1 MPEGLNCC
9 CYQLSIHL
17 NLDYTLLWD
26 KFRELHA
33 ARYSD
38 TFDYVSPAML
48 IQYAENTDRPA
59 YFLKNNQLVYK
70 RTGGKNKGI
79 AWQEHDGHCYVYDF
93 CLPFHGMEL

>member
-1 MPEGLNCC
+1 MRGSNRQLCMPSRVLPSAYLVPEGLNCC

-17 NLDYTLLWD
+17 QIDYTILWD

-48 IQYAENTDRPA
+48 IQYAEESDRPA
-59 YFLKNNQLVYK
+59 YFLKTIN
-70 RTGGKNKGI
+70 
-79 AWQEHDGHCYVYDF
+79 
-93 CLPFHGMEL
+93 